1 MAFESLTDKLSGIIK
16 KIKGHT
22 RLTSENMD
30 EILKEIRVALL
41 EADVNYR
48 VVKEFI
54 NEIKEKAIGEKVYDK
69 LNPSEMVV
77 KIVRDELVN
86 ILGSGASELNV
97 PSSRPC
103 VILMAGLQGSGK
115 TTTAAK
121 LANFF
126 KNKEKKRVLLAACDI
141 YRPGASEQLETLAKS
156 IGVEIITRNNNES
169 AESIARRAK
178 ERAFFEKFNYLI
190 IDTAGRLQIDET
202 LMNELENIKNEN
214 NPDEV
219 LLLVDASSGQDAVN
233 VAQAFNEKIGITG
246 VVMSK
251 MDGDARGGAAI
262 SIKKLTNVPIK
273 FIGVGE
279 KVSELEKFYP
289 ERMAE
294 RILGMGD
301 ILTLVEKAA
310 SELDEKEVKK
320 GVGKM
325 LDGNF
330 GLDDML
336 AQMKQVKKLGSLS
349 GILKM
354 IPGMPKISAEQQ
366 EKAENEMKLFE
377 VIINSMTPEERRHPE
392 ILKFSRKQRIA
403 KGSGRTPADI
413 NRVIKKYEQSKEM
426 MKQMNRYKKS
436 GKFPT
441 GGFPGMF

>member
-16 KIKGHT
+16 KIKGHS

-30 EILKEIRVALL
+30 EILREIRVALL

-126 KNKEKKRVLLAACDI
+126 KNKEKRRVLLAACDI
-141 YRPGASEQLETLAKS
+141 YRPGASEQLSTLAKS
-156 IGVEIITRNNNES
+156 IGVDIITRENNES

-178 ERAFFEKFNYLI
+178 EKAFFEKYNYLI

-202 LMNELENIKNEN
+202 LMIELENIKKEN

-219 LLLVDASSGQDAVN
+219 LLGKLRIVHRDLSPQERQRLERRKVQLVEVLNDLEKGELHPEDLDESIR
-233 VAQAFNEKIGITG
+233 EKI
-246 VVMSK
+246 
-251 MDGDARGGAAI
+251 
-262 SIKKLTNVPIK
+262 
-273 FIGVGE
+273 
-279 KVSELEKFYP
+279 
-289 ERMAE
+289 
-294 RILGMGD
+294 
-301 ILTLVEKAA
+301 
-310 SELDEKEVKK
+310 
-320 GVGKM
+320 
-325 LDGNF
+325 
-330 GLDDML
+330 
-336 AQMKQVKKLGSLS
+336 
-349 GILKM
+349 
-354 IPGMPKISAEQQ
+354 
-366 EKAENEMKLFE
+366 MKLF
-377 VIINSMTPEERRHPE
+377 
-392 ILKFSRKQRIA
+392 
-403 KGSGRTPADI
+403 GGR
-413 NRVIKKYEQSKEM
+413 E
-426 MKQMNRYKKS
+426 
-436 GKFPT
+436 
-441 GGFPGMF
+441 

>member
-190 IDTAGRLQIDET
+190 NFWLC
-202 LMNELENIKNEN
+202 
-214 NPDEV
+214 
-219 LLLVDASSGQDAVN
+219 
-233 VAQAFNEKIGITG
+233 
-246 VVMSK
+246 
-251 MDGDARGGAAI
+251 RGF
-262 SIKKLTNVPIK
+262 L
-273 FIGVGE
+273 
-279 KVSELEKFYP
+279 
-289 ERMAE
+289 
-294 RILGMGD
+294 
-301 ILTLVEKAA
+301 
-310 SELDEKEVKK
+310 
-320 GVGKM
+320 
-325 LDGNF
+325 
-330 GLDDML
+330 
-336 AQMKQVKKLGSLS
+336 
-349 GILKM
+349 
-354 IPGMPKISAEQQ
+354 
-366 EKAENEMKLFE
+366 
-377 VIINSMTPEERRHPE
+377 
-392 ILKFSRKQRIA
+392 
-403 KGSGRTPADI
+403 
-413 NRVIKKYEQSKEM
+413 
-426 MKQMNRYKKS
+426 
-436 GKFPT
+436 
-441 GGFPGMF
+441 

>member
-178 ERAFFEKFNYLI
+178 ERAFFERFNYLI

-436 GKFPT
+436 GKIPT
-441 GGFPGMF
+441 GGFPGLF

>member
-41 EADVNYR
+41 EDDVNYR

-86 ILGSGASELNV
+86 ILGSGSSELNV

>member
-301 ILTLVEKAA
+301 ILSLVEKAA
-310 SELDEKEVKK
+310 TELDEKEVKK

-336 AQMKQVKKLGSLS
+336 AQMKQVQKLGSLS

>member
-354 IPGMPKISAEQQ
+354 IPGMPKISAVQQ